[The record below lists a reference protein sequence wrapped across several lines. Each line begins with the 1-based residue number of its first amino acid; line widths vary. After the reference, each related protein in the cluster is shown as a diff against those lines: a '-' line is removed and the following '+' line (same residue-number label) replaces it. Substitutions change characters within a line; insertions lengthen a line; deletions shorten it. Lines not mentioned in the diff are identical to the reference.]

1 MLTRTRETGGAST
14 SDAGFPPLW
23 ITQLHEANYD
33 SDDHSDLHSESKHN
47 GRSSRGG
54 SIDDISMAFV
64 QSVIMTGIRVSTPEV
79 GSSRRRSSP

>member
-1 MLTRTRETGGAST
+1 M
-14 SDAGFPPLW
+14 SDAPPPLW
-23 ITQLHEANYD
+23 ITQLHEATYD

-64 QSVIMTGIRVSTPEV
+64 QSVIMTGIRVSTPDV
-79 GSSRRRSSP
+79 GASSSRRRS